1 MTKHDL
7 KLRLKLM
14 SSYLGAQN
22 GALAG
27 PQETPD
33 WSLHPDLG
41 ILPEKLKPPDYKREV
56 NKKEGPTW
64 RFPLTRFCLPFLIL
78 REKESQIPVSNK
90 TAYSISSQLPGH
102 LSLTYPVSNGQT
114 QSSSDPGFSENVA
127 GLRMHPCVQK
137 KQQYLII

>member
-1 MTKHDL
+1 
-7 KLRLKLM
+7 M

-64 RFPLTRFCLPFLIL
+64 RFPLTPFCLPFLIL
-78 REKESQIPVSNK
+78 RDRSLSPTKQH
-90 TAYSISSQLPGH
+90 TQFLPNSPDTCH
-102 LSLTYPVSNGQT
+102 
-114 QSSSDPGFSENVA
+114 
-127 GLRMHPCVQK
+127 
-137 KQQYLII
+137 